1 MKIPRI
7 NLHIHSNYSD
17 GKNSIEKIIKKAI
30 SEGLEYIAITDHFT
44 NSWKANIIPTLDTIS
59 KIDKYRNEIFMC
71 QSYLK
76 KRNEKLQVF
85 TGIEIDLGSSKDY
98 ILEYIK
104 PNDYDIILFEYL
116 ESIESI
122 AFVKSLLVLWRKIK
136 SPNKPFPLLGL
147 AHFDPSFFLYQ
158 GLQVLINF
166 LLENEIFIELNSSY
180 SQYYSRKYSLFYEK
194 VKEAEI
200 IVSIGCDSHDTN
212 RLADINGPWEAI
224 NDYLLQNNL
233 IQLITKI
240 NNIEKQRE

>member
-7 NLHIHSNYSD
+7 NLHIHSTYSD
-17 GKNSIEKIIKKAI
+17 GKSPIEKIIKKAI

-44 NSWKANIIPTLDTIS
+44 NSGKANIIPSLDTIS
-59 KIDKYRNEIFMC
+59 KIDEYRSEISIC

-76 KRNEKLQVF
+76 KRNEILQVF
-85 TGIEIDLGSSKDY
+85 IGIEIDLGSSKDY

-104 PNDYDIILFEYL
+104 PGDYDIILFEYL
-116 ESIESI
+116 ESLESI
-122 AFVKSLLVLWRKIK
+122 AFINSLLVSWRKTK
-136 SPNKPFPLLGL
+136 SPLKPFPLLGL
-147 AHFDPSFFLYQ
+147 AHFDPSHFLYQ

-194 VKEAEI
+194 VKEAGI
-200 IVSIGCDSHDTN
+200 LVSIGCDSHDTKL
-212 RLADINGPWEAI
+212 LADINGPWEVI

-233 IQLITKI
+233 IQLIRKL
-240 NNIEKQRE
+240 NKIEKQRD

>member
-1 MKIPRI
+1 MNIPRI
-7 NLHIHSNYSD
+7 NLHVHSTYSD
-17 GKNSIEKIIKKAI
+17 GKSSIEKIIKKAI

-44 NSWKANIIPTLDTIS
+44 NSWKANIIPTLDTS
-59 KIDKYRNEIFMC
+59 YKIDKYRSEISTC

-76 KRNEKLQVF
+76 KRKEKLHVF
-85 TGIEIDLGSSKDY
+85 TGIEIDLGSSKEH

-104 PNDYDIILFEYL
+104 PEDYDIILFEYL

-122 AFVKSLLVLWRKIK
+122 AFIKSLLVSWRKIK

-147 AHFDPSFFLYQ
+147 AHFDPSYFLYQ

-194 VKEAEI
+194 VKEAGI
-200 IVSIGCDSHDTN
+200 LVSIGCDSHDTK
-212 RLADINGPWEAI
+212 RLADISGPWEAI
-224 NDYLLQNNL
+224 KDYLLQNNVF
-233 IQLITKI
+233 QLISKI
-240 NNIEKQRE
+240 ERISQ